1 MLQRGVNSEKNSVF
15 VSRRGEEGGRGG
27 KRGKRG
33 KRGKKGRGR
42 GSRDIPVLN
51 HFVSI
56 LTLSG
61 I

>member
-1 MLQRGVNSEKNSVF
+1 MFSFLGGGKRGEE
-15 VSRRGEEGGRGG
+15 GEEGGRGG

-42 GSRDIPVLN
+42 GTRDIPVLN